1 MKKISKENIHVG
13 IVGTGLM
20 GSAHVKALRWNG
32 IEVVGILGS
41 SYEKSKQAALEMEIP
56 KAYQSFDELVNDVQI
71 DVIHLTT
78 PNHLHYPH
86 AKAALLAG
94 KHVVCEKPL
103 AMNTAESKELMLL
116 AREKNLVTAVN
127 FNFRMSAMVQKA
139 LEIVRNGDIGK
150 PFIIHGS
157 YLQDWLLYPTDWNWR
172 LDSNVGGQLRTVG
185 DIGSHWLDLVSYIS
199 GLRILEVFADFKTFY
214 DRRYKMT
221 ETGKQ
226 QEIEIDSEDYASI
239 LIHFENGV
247 QGVLSI
253 SQLCAG
259 HKNRLFFEINGSKS
273 SIAWDAEQSDQ
284 LWLGYRDQE
293 NQILENEQ
301 NNELSPEFKKQ
312 TSADTFNELYRR
324 IYTYLLAGDWHQK
337 PDFPT
342 FEDGHYGMLVSE
354 AIEQSAREKVWK
366 KVRIGELN

>member
-1 MKKISKENIHVG
+1 MKKLSKENIHVG

-20 GSAHVKALRWNG
+20 GAAHANALRWNG
-32 IEVVGILGS
+32 IKVAGILGS
-41 SYEKSKQAALEMEIP
+41 TYQKSQQAADELGIE
-56 KAYQSFDELVNDVQI
+56 KAYQSFEEMVNDARI

-103 AMNTAESKELMLL
+103 TMNTAESKELMLL
-116 AREKNLVTAVN
+116 GREKNLVTAVN

-139 LEIVRNGDIGK
+139 LEIVRNGEIGK

-157 YLQDWLLYPTDWNWR
+157 YLQDWLLYPSDWNWR
-172 LDSNVGGQLRTVG
+172 LDTNVGGQLRTVG

-199 GLRILEVFADFKTFY
+199 GLRILEVFADFKTFI
-214 DRRYKMT
+214 DKRYRLA
-221 ETGKQ
+221 EGEIQ
-226 QEIEIDSEDYASI
+226 QEINIDSEDYASI

-273 SIAWDAEQSDQ
+273 SIAWNAEQSDQ
-284 LWLGYRDQE
+284 LWLGFRDQE

-301 NNELSPEFKKQ
+301 KKDLSSENKKQ
-312 TSADTFNELYRR
+312 TSSDTFNELYRR
-324 IYTYLLAGDWHQK
+324 IYSYLLSGNMQQK

-366 KVRIGELN
+366 KVRIEELN